1 MTNQTSKTRII
12 IWCTTTVLISSLLIY
27 GSYIGFDVMLSQEDF
42 KIKKDEVSFN
52 LPVWLSDKGKEKIR
66 DIVLSQNG
74 QYLYQENITN
84 NVALICKQYPIIK
97 RVIHVKREFPNK
109 IRIAFELRKPIS
121 EIRDNGN
128 IYLVD
133 NNGVRLPRKYYNW
146 PINNKQNPYILAR
159 RVKGVPSS
167 GKQWND
173 KRILAGVDLIRFLKK
188 NNADRKLGIS
198 KIDVSNVGKRYS
210 SKKSDIILW
219 TKGGTEIKWG
229 CSPLCR
235 IFDELSDVEKL
246 RNLYSVA
253 SEVGA
258 NFKNMEYVDV
268 RWAKPTGKRV
278 HKKKYM

>member
-1 MTNQTSKTRII
+1 MTNQNSKIRII
-12 IWCTTTVLISSLLIY
+12 IWSTTTVLISSLLIY
-27 GSYIGFDVMLSQEDF
+27 GSYIGFNVMLSQEDF
-42 KIKKDEVSFN
+42 KIRKDDISFN
-52 LPVWLSDKGKEKIR
+52 IPDWISSKGKEKIR
-66 DIVLSQNG
+66 EIVLSQNG
-74 QYLYQENITN
+74 KCLYEKNNTN
-84 NVALICKQYPIIK
+84 NVAISYKQYPIIK
-97 RVIHVKREFPNK
+97 RVIHVKRKFPNK
-109 IRIAFELRKPIS
+109 IRIAFELRKPIA
-121 EIRDNGN
+121 EIRDNGS

-133 NNGVRLPRKYYNW
+133 SNGVRLPKKYYNW
-146 PINNKQNPYILAR
+146 PVNNNQNPYILAR
-159 RVKGVPSS
+159 LVRGIPPS

-173 KRILAGVDLIRFLKK
+173 KRILAGVDLIKFLKK
-188 NNADRKLGIS
+188 NEADRKLGIS

-235 IFDELSDVEKL
+235 VFDELSDVEKL

-258 NFKNMEYVDV
+258 NFTDMEYVDV
-268 RWAKPTGKRV
+268 RWAKPTGKRM